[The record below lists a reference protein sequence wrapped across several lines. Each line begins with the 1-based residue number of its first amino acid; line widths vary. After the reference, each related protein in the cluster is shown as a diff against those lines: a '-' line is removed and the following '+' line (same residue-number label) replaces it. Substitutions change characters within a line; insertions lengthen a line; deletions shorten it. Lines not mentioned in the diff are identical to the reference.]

1 MARRPAPSRTQT
13 DGLPV
18 DVRLMNATAALFAV
32 VGAVAIAT
40 VAVLWMAKQPVFA
53 LRAIRVEGD
62 VARNTVATLRANAMP
77 HLAGNFFSLDLQR
90 AREAFESVP
99 WVRHAVVQRVWPSR
113 LRVQLEEHKPAAYW
127 ETKAEGAD
135 ADSEATVER
144 LLVNSFG
151 ELFQAN
157 LGDVED
163 EDLPV
168 LSGPANS
175 SAHMLVLWQQ
185 LQQLSKRLDDGV
197 ERLDLS
203 GRGSWRVHLDKGAV
217 IELGRGGEDQV
228 VARTERFV
236 QTLPR
241 VEARYQRPLESA
253 DLRHA
258 DGFAVRLKGVTTAEQ
273 PPGRK
278 K

>member
-1 MARRPAPSRTQT
+1 MRAQSPDLVTTP
-13 DGLPV
+13 P
-18 DVRLMNATAALFAV
+18 DVRLMNGVAALLLLGLAAALLALALQWLV
-32 VGAVAIAT
+32 R
-40 VAVLWMAKQPVFA
+40 QPVFA
-53 LRAIRVEGD
+53 IRAITVEGD
-62 VARNTVATLRANAMP
+62 VARNSAASLRANALPRMSGSF
-77 HLAGNFFSLDLQR
+77 LSMNLQT
-90 AREAFESVP
+90 ARHAFEAVP

-163 EDLPV
+163 EELPV

-175 SAHMLVLWQQ
+175 SAHMLALWQQ
-185 LQQLSKRLDDGV
+185 LQQLSRRLDDSV

-217 IELGRGGEDQV
+217 IELGRGSDAEV
-228 VARTERFV
+228 
-236 QTLPR
+236 L
-241 VEARYQRPLESA
+241 ARYAQFVASINQITSRYQTPLLSA
-253 DLRHA
+253 DLRHG
-258 DGFAVRLKGVTTAEQ
+258 DGYAVRLRGVSTTPPAPKG
-273 PPGRK
+273 GNK
-278 K
+278 KS